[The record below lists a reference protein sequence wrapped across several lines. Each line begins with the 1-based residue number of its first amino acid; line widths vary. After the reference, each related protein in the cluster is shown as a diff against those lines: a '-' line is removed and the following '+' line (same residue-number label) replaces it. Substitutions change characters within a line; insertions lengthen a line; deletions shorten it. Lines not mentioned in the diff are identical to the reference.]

1 MIHNDNEKIM
11 WNLPIYYFS
20 SFLISFKI
28 FSRSFNVN
36 ILRLVFAFAAFVGSV
51 VSGSFATS
59 GSGVGSR
66 SGI

>member
-20 SFLISFKI
+20 FLISFKN

>member
-1 MIHNDNEKIM
+1 MIMKNFM

-28 FSRSFNVN
+28 FSGSFNVD
-36 ILRLVFAFAAFVGSV
+36 ILRLVFTFAAFVGSV
-51 VSGSFATS
+51 VASSFATS

-66 SGI
+66 SEI